1 MPLIFQLWQI
11 CTVPIQRRKL
21 VDKHTVR
28 LWVFTVVFPFL
39 FLQACSENIS
49 KPKSTTNS
57 ESHSEKTTPVANV
70 ELLDALLGDEIP
82 DFVRAKQALDG
93 GADINSKLL
102 GRTYLLTMVRRGKVE
117 GVKFVLK
124 NGADVNGRSSFGRTP
139 LHEAAL
145 YGFLDIAKVLL
156 NAGADVNATN
166 PRGET
171 PLFYATNGL
180 PFGPKH
186 NKKHDQ
192 VVELL
197 QAHGADVNFQ
207 DRAGDTA
214 LDLTQN
220 KEIAQLLGSGGGAA
234 ASPDDIVAL
243 GKEMWEIQE
252 CYVCH
257 KLFGEGGKKRGPT
270 MDNIGNLMT
279 AEALREKILNPKSW
293 MAEGFD
299 KQYKKGEM
307 SDVYRDL
314 MLEEEIDALVAFLS
328 TLKDASVN
336 TPKPIKMK

>member
-1 MPLIFQLWQI
+1 M
-11 CTVPIQRRKL
+11 
-21 VDKHTVR
+21 DKHTVR
-28 LWVFTVVFPFL
+28 LWVFAVVFPFL
-39 FLQACSENIS
+39 FLQGCSENSS

-57 ESHSEKTTPVANV
+57 ESQSEKASSVANV

-82 DFVRAKQALDG
+82 DFVKAKHALNN

-102 GRTYLLTMVRRGKVE
+102 GRTYLLTMIRQGKIE

-124 NGADVNGRSSFGRTP
+124 NGADVNGRSGFGRTP

-197 QAHGADVNFQ
+197 QAHGADVNIQ
-207 DRAGDTA
+207 DRAGDIA
-214 LDLTQN
+214 LDLTPN
-220 KEIAQLLGSGGGAA
+220 KEIAQLPGSGEGAA
-234 ASPDDIVAL
+234 PDDIVAR

-257 KLFGEGGKKRGPT
+257 KLFGEGGKKRGPI

-279 AEALREKILNPKSW
+279 PEALREKILNSKSW

-299 KQYKKGEM
+299 TQYKKGEM
-307 SDVYRDL
+307 PDVYRDL

-328 TLKDASVN
+328 TLKDASVD
-336 TPKPIKMK
+336 TPTPIKMK